1 MKIQNTFKQRLMQDQ
16 VQYGLWLSTTS
27 AYVAEIAATSN
38 YDWCLIDGEHAP
50 NTIQNIYS
58 QLQALAPYPIQP
70 VVRLV
75 EGTETNIKQALD
87 IGCQTLL
94 IPFINTAEQAER
106 VVQATQYPPNGTR
119 GVGALLGRASRWGKI
134 QNYMEVA
141 DESICLLIQ
150 VETKQAVENIDEILK
165 VQGIHG
171 VFIGAA
177 DLSASLGYPDQP
189 EHEEVQKVIKECIDK
204 IKKSGKASGFI
215 ATNPQVARRMI
226 EWGVTFIAVGVDTM
240 LYTQALDERINLFKP
255 QISSEFNN
263 IGY

>member
-1 MKIQNTFKQRLMQDQ
+1 MKIQNTFRQKLIHNQ

-50 NTIQNIYS
+50 NTIQNIYN

-75 EGTETNIKQALD
+75 EGTEANIKQALD

-94 IPFINTAEQAER
+94 IPLINTAEQAKKI
-106 VVQATQYPPNGTR
+106 VQATHYPPNGTR
-119 GVGALLGRASRWGKI
+119 GVGAFIARASRWGKV
-134 QNYMEVA
+134 QNYMESA

-150 VETKQAVENIDEILK
+150 VETRQAVENIDEILQ
-165 VQGIHG
+165 VEGIHG
-171 VFIGAA
+171 VFIGAS
-177 DLSASLGYPDQP
+177 DLCASLGYPDQP
-189 EHEEVQKVIKECIDK
+189 ENEEVQKVIKECIDK
-204 IKKSGKASGFI
+204 IIKSGKAPGFI
-215 ATNPQVARRMI
+215 ATNPQIAKKMM
-226 EWGVTFIAVGVDTM
+226 EWGVTFIAVGVDVM

-255 QISSEFNN
+255 PSPSELKK